1 MWPAGHSG
9 YCSLLW
15 AAVAAI
21 CHETRPGEALQ
32 YPGCTPFKITQEGAG
47 AGREQEEGS
56 VMEEEEAAERA
67 RCTLLLL
74 LVVTEAGKDNR
85 RRHMAGERR
94 HGTFRLRARAQ
105 RALTPLLFL
114 VLFPHSLLSPPHA
127 RLTHPHVGCY

>member
-15 AAVAAI
+15 TAFAAI
-21 CHETRPGEALQ
+21 CHETRPGDALQ

-47 AGREQEEGS
+47 AGREQEEGL
-56 VMEEEEAAERA
+56 VMEEEAAERA

-85 RRHMAGERR
+85 RRHMAGERSED
-94 HGTFRLRARAQ
+94 TAPSAS
-105 RALTPLLFL
+105 
-114 VLFPHSLLSPPHA
+114 VLELSAH
-127 RLTHPHVGCY
+127 

>member
-9 YCSLLW
+9 YCSVLW

-56 VMEEEEAAERA
+56 VMEEEEAAESAMHAAATA
-67 RCTLLLL
+67 RCN
-74 LVVTEAGKDNR
+74 GGRK
-85 RRHMAGERR
+85 G
-94 HGTFRLRARAQ
+94 Q
-105 RALTPLLFL
+105 
-114 VLFPHSLLSPPHA
+114 
-127 RLTHPHVGCY
+127 